1 MDLASQLE
9 LLLDVSEYGTFAK
22 AADRNH
28 IDRSALS
35 KQIKKL
41 EDELGLRLL
50 NRSTRS
56 LSLTNAGVEMVAQAK
71 KVREV
76 LTETRSIAA
85 TFQDEPKGNLK
96 ISSSTFFGR
105 AYLNQA
111 VKEFIKQYPNI
122 TVELLLDDNRVDV
135 IHEGFDVVFRIGP
148 IRESN
153 MIVRKLASNNMAL
166 VASKSF
172 IDKYGTPSSPEEL
185 IKMPAVIYS
194 NANFK
199 ADKLR
204 IAPSQSSSD
213 VRTYNING
221 QYFVN
226 ETELMLD
233 AVKSDLGYAL
243 IGQFFLQESLSKQDL
258 VQLLPDYNLPAIGE
272 IYAMYTHRNQQP
284 LAKLFIDT
292 VQKIIGTPPVWI
304 DYLN

>member
-122 TVELLLDDNRVDV
+122 TVELLLDEEVSDV
-135 IHEGFDVVFRIGP
+135 AKEWAAVQQYPRH
-148 IRESN
+148 
-153 MIVRKLASNNMAL
+153 
-166 VASKSF
+166 
-172 IDKYGTPSSPEEL
+172 PSL
-185 IKMPAVIYS
+185 
-194 NANFK
+194 
-199 ADKLR
+199 LR
-204 IAPSQSSSD
+204 IT
-213 VRTYNING
+213 R
-221 QYFVN
+221 
-226 ETELMLD
+226 
-233 AVKSDLGYAL
+233 
-243 IGQFFLQESLSKQDL
+243 
-258 VQLLPDYNLPAIGE
+258 
-272 IYAMYTHRNQQP
+272 
-284 LAKLFIDT
+284 
-292 VQKIIGTPPVWI
+292 
-304 DYLN
+304 